1 MIDLIRRWSQ
11 GCSIHCPFCATAP
24 PGGIIPTD
32 AITGNEPHTDKAGFR
47 KSYCNQTLAKPW
59 TLPREAWTMN
69 VHAEEGSAADSYRY
83 NPWRAPGSAPV
94 VDPCGQAGGKYRET
108 PVGGDS
114 VFTDWEGAS
123 MGDMGSQ
130 VLAPTPPAMQPVWVS
145 GGVANVSWGMR
156 YNHGT

>member
-1 MIDLIRRWSQ
+1 MNID
-11 GCSIHCPFCATAP
+11 A
-24 PGGIIPTD
+24 
-32 AITGNEPHTDKAGFR
+32 
-47 KSYCNQTLAKPW
+47 
-59 TLPREAWTMN
+59 
-69 VHAEEGSAADSYRY
+69 VEGSELDSYRF

-123 MGDMGSQ
+123 MGDLGSK
-130 VLAPTPPAMQPVWVS
+130 VLLPTPPAMQPVWVA

-156 YNHGT
+156 YNQ